1 MTGLRVQPVDAKHI
15 RISDIEPFLAD
26 CLQGLGE
33 ILEQRDSPKAHERL
47 FPNPTASDDAAN
59 AEWQQ
64 QTTPEMRHLFV
75 SAGETVVRDLT
86 ALKPDEHETALFAV
100 TFPAEHVNAWM
111 SALNQ
116 ARLILGEMFS
126 VTEADMNA
134 TNLDVRSEKTL
145 AIVRIHLLGY
155 LLQLFVE
162 LESGESE
169 EHSDESQTSV

>member
-1 MTGLRVQPVDAKHI
+1 MINLRVRPIDAKHI
-15 RISDIEPFLAD
+15 RISGIEPFLAD

-33 ILEQRDSPKAHERL
+33 ILEQRDSPKVSGRL
-47 FPNPTASDDAAN
+47 FPNPTVSDDKAN

-75 SAGETVVRDLT
+75 SAGETVTRDLT
-86 ALKPDEHETALFAV
+86 ALKPDAHDPALFEA
-100 TFPAEHVNAWM
+100 TFPADHVNAWM

-116 ARLILGEMFS
+116 ARLILGELFS

-134 TNLDVRSEKTL
+134 MRFDVRNAKTL

-155 LLQLFVE
+155 LLQLFIE
-162 LESGESE
+162 LESGESGQP
-169 EHSDESQTSV
+169 SDEPQASV